1 MDIRLIATD
10 ADYKEA
16 IAEVEG
22 LWGAAPGTP
31 EEGKLEL
38 LAMLVQNYERS
49 VAPLPPLDPVE
60 AIKFRMDQQ
69 GLSRKS
75 LLPVFGTTARVSEVL
90 TGKRALTLEMIR
102 KLHALFAIP
111 LESLIAPTTVPK
123 KSKRTASGRRG
134 QASRPRGVAG
144 ARKVAKG
151 SRKSTSG

>member
-10 ADYKEA
+10 DDYKEA
-16 IAEVEG
+16 LAEVER
-22 LWGAAPGTP
+22 LWGAAPGTS

-38 LAMLVQNYERS
+38 LAMLVHNYERS
-49 VAPLPPLDPVE
+49 MEPLPPLDPIE

-69 GLSRKS
+69 GLSRKA

-90 TGKRALTLEMIR
+90 GGKRSLTLDMIR

-111 LESLIAPTTVPK
+111 LESLITPTAVSK
-123 KSKRTASGRRG
+123 KRKSTPTGRRG

-144 ARKVAKG
+144 ARKVAKRSG
-151 SRKSTSG
+151 KSA